1 MASQTNEP
9 LPDGYQLHGYTI
21 EKLLSSGGFSIVY
34 LARDENATPVAIK
47 EYLPSALV
55 LRTGGAEVK
64 VNADQ
69 NLAVFKHGLSVFLR
83 KAARWRW
90 CPTPISCGWRIFF
103 VPTKLFIW

>member
-1 MASQTNEP
+1 MPENRAFTAHFNTSFSKIKQNASQFMASQTNEP

-64 VNADQ
+64 
-69 NLAVFKHGLSVFLR
+69 
-83 KAARWRW
+83 
-90 CPTPISCGWRIFF
+90 
-103 VPTKLFIW
+103 